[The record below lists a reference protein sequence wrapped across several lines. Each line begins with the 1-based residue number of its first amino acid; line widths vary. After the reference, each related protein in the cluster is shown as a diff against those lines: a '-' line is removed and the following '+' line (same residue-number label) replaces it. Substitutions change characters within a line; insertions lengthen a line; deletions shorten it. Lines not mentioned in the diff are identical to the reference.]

1 MFDVLR
7 MSFFS
12 PATRDRAD
20 GQVQYGFGLQ
30 SESLREARF
39 ISLEAVLY
47 FDSVDS
53 LLIQARLIPPSCSIQ
68 E

>member
-1 MFDVLR
+1 

-39 ISLEAVLY
+39 ISLEALLY

-53 LLIQARLIPPSCSIQ
+53 LLTQHTTHTRVAALKK
-68 E
+68 